1 MCPEEL
7 SQLSKSV
14 IQFYEKLFSWETAIA
29 KNSGLSPQQNHT
41 IEIVG
46 AEGPIRMKPL
56 AEKLG
61 VTTGTLT
68 VMIDRLQKAGY
79 VDRSNDPNDRR
90 AYNVTLTRSGRKTY
104 EEHHAYHLKL
114 AEDISGC
121 LDKSELVQ
129 FVSILEKIN
138 TIF

>member
-1 MCPEEL
+1 MCPEDLHRL
-7 SQLSKSV
+7 SRVV
-14 IQFYEKLFSWETAIA
+14 IQFYEKMFSWEGAIA

-46 AEGPIRMKPL
+46 EEGPIRMKPL
-56 AEKLG
+56 ADKLG

-68 VMIDRLQKAGY
+68 VMIDRLQKADY
-79 VDRSNDPNDRR
+79 VERKNDPDDRR
-90 AYNVTLTRSGRKTY
+90 AFNIVLTEKGKQVHN
-104 EEHHAYHLKL
+104 EHHAYHSKL

-121 LDKSELVQ
+121 LKEEEAKQ
-129 FVSILEKIN
+129 FVQMLEQIN

>member
-1 MCPEEL
+1 MCPEDLQNL
-7 SQLSKSV
+7 SRVV
-14 IQFYEKLFSWETAIA
+14 IEFYEKMFSWEGAIA

-46 AEGPIRMKPL
+46 DEGPIRMKPL
-56 AEKLG
+56 ADKLG

-68 VMIDRLQKAGY
+68 VMIDRLQKSGY
-79 VDRSNDPNDRR
+79 VERRTDPEDRR
-90 AYNVTLTRSGRKTY
+90 AFNVELTDKGDHVHA
-104 EEHHAYHLKL
+104 EHHDYHLKL

-121 LDKSELVQ
+121 ITEEEVAQ
-129 FVSILEKIN
+129 FVALLDKIN